1 MLDRRDSGISVADGG
16 KPLSLANTSPLTD
29 ISTLTLEATMRISP
43 KLVPAAVGAVILY
56 LASTLAHGT
65 PDRLPAVRLVKE
77 DPAALRQVQ
86 VKVEWVS
93 AAPAWTKTLTLAAT
107 EDQTVT
113 VTLRTGA
120 LSQDEDSVTAR
131 THAHSAGQIPHRPP
145 SCGYGYEERQWTC
158 LHHPDLQAGRAS
170 VAVQLRDRYY
180 ERSGLRDGLVGSS
193 GR

>member
-1 MLDRRDSGISVADGG
+1 
-16 KPLSLANTSPLTD
+16 
-29 ISTLTLEATMRISP
+29 MRISS

-131 THAHSAGQIPHRPP
+131 THVQPDKSLTVRLLAVTGMKNGSGRVSTIRTFKPGERLLLCSFGTGTTSGQVFATASLVPVGDDDPFAVSAGQGVPAPRLP
-145 SCGYGYEERQWTC
+145 R
-158 LHHPDLQAGRAS
+158 
-170 VAVQLRDRYY
+170 
-180 ERSGLRDGLVGSS
+180 
-193 GR
+193 